1 MSKLI
6 VVVPMAGDGQ
16 RFKDA
21 GYETPK
27 PLIEV
32 DGKPLFMHAVDSL
45 KFTHL
50 DDVEYVF
57 MCREEHNVDNK
68 LSEKISSCV
77 KNSHVFYIKEKTRGS
92 LETIMKALYAY
103 ETSLGIISD
112 DTKILSI
119 DCDFGFDCNTFID
132 IVEYQVTVSHF
143 CHPCLMTFYAKD
155 PKYSFVEPETI
166 YGYAEPGAIYG
177 TVKRTAEKIPI
188 SNYAIAGCYFL
199 GNWGLL
205 RQSYSQ
211 YEQDF
216 TYGKID
222 IKELYVSNIYNYY
235 RDKAE
240 IVLFV
245 DMNFHTDM
253 LWSFNVP
260 ADLENYDK
268 NKSIWDR

>member
-1 MSKLI
+1 
-6 VVVPMAGDGQ
+6 
-16 RFKDA
+16 
-21 GYETPK
+21 
-27 PLIEV
+27 
-32 DGKPLFMHAVDSL
+32 
-45 KFTHL
+45 
-50 DDVEYVF
+50 
-57 MCREEHNVDNK
+57 
-68 LSEKISSCV
+68 
-77 KNSHVFYIKEKTRGS
+77 
-92 LETIMKALYAY
+92 
-103 ETSLGIISD
+103 
-112 DTKILSI
+112 
-119 DCDFGFDCNTFID
+119 
-132 IVEYQVTVSHF
+132 
-143 CHPCLMTFYAKD
+143 MTFYAKD

-235 RDKAE
+235 IDKAE

-268 NKSIWDR
+268 NKSIWDK

>member
-21 GYETPK
+21 GYDIPK

-45 KFTHL
+45 KFRHL
-50 DDVEYVF
+50 DDVEYIF

-68 LSEKISSCV
+68 LSEKIFSYI
-77 KNSHVFYIKEKTRGS
+77 KNSHVFYTKEKTRGS
-92 LETIMKALYAY
+92 LETIMKALNYY
-103 ETSLGIISD
+103 ETYFKTISD

-119 DCDFGFDCNTFID
+119 DCDFAFDCKTFIYT
-132 IVEYQVTVSHF
+132 VEHEVTDSYF

-155 PKYSFVEPETI
+155 PKYSFVEPDVI
-166 YGYAEPGAIYG
+166 RG

-199 GNWGLL
+199 GNWRLL
-205 RQSYSQ
+205 RQSYYQ

-235 RDKAE
+235 RDKGE

-268 NKSIWDR
+268 NKSIWDK